1 MNKRRKKLFLLLRQ
15 VDIDIGETGKRAIE
29 RANCNTRPGLI
40 SFANHL
46 IDADIVGVGCLWW
59 VS

>member
-1 MNKRRKKLFLLLRQ
+1 

-46 IDADIVGVGCLWW
+46 IDADIAGVGCL
-59 VS
+59 